1 MTMTIADTMVNNT
14 VTGTITSVTVS
25 GTMVDNTVTG
35 TINEE

>member
-1 MTMTIADTMVNNT
+1 MTMTITGTMVDNT
-14 VTGTITSVTVS
+14 VTGTITSITVS